1 MRNLFWLF
9 ALASVSGCSC
19 HTTEPGERSVLV
31 VWGKL
36 QEPALGEGF
45 HTATFGSDFTD
56 VSIRTQKH
64 ELNAECFSSDLQNVQ
79 MSLAVLYRIPEA
91 KVLDVFRQYHGE
103 PFDVLIAPRAQE
115 AIKEATAS
123 RSAEYI
129 VKDREKVKAEAL
141 DALKAKVGDV
151 LVVEDLIIVDVKL
164 SAQLAQA
171 IEQKMVQEQEAAK
184 AKFTKQ
190 KAEIEAEIVTAQAKG
205 EADAALLRAKA
216 DAEAIKIRGEALKQN
231 AGVVELQLIEKWDG
245 VAPQIVAGGS
255 GVSLILPALKQ
266 KQ

>member
-1 MRNLFWLF
+1 MRNLVWLF

-45 HTATFGSDFTD
+45 HTATFGSDYTD

-64 ELNAECFSSDLQNVQ
+64 EFNAECFSSDLQNVQ
-79 MSLAVLYRIPEA
+79 MSLAVLYRIPEG
-91 KVLDVFRQYHGE
+91 KVIDVFRQYHGE

-123 RSAEYI
+123 RSAEHI

-151 LVVEDLIIVDVKL
+151 LIVEDLIIVDVKL
-164 SAQLAQA
+164 SAL
-171 IEQKMVQEQEAAK
+171 
-184 AKFTKQ
+184 
-190 KAEIEAEIVTAQAKG
+190 IVRTTP
-205 EADAALLRAKA
+205 RA
-216 DAEAIKIRGEALKQN
+216 R
-231 AGVVELQLIEKWDG
+231 
-245 VAPQIVAGGS
+245 P
-255 GVSLILPALKQ
+255 
-266 KQ
+266 

>member
-1 MRNLFWLF
+1 
-9 ALASVSGCSC
+9 
-19 HTTEPGERSVLV
+19 
-31 VWGKL
+31 
-36 QEPALGEGF
+36 
-45 HTATFGSDFTD
+45 
-56 VSIRTQKH
+56 
-64 ELNAECFSSDLQNVQ
+64 
-79 MSLAVLYRIPEA
+79 
-91 KVLDVFRQYHGE
+91 
-103 PFDVLIAPRAQE
+103 
-115 AIKEATAS
+115 
-123 RSAEYI
+123 
-129 VKDREKVKAEAL
+129 
-141 DALKAKVGDV
+141 
-151 LVVEDLIIVDVKL
+151 
-164 SAQLAQA
+164 
-171 IEQKMVQEQEAAK
+171 MVQEQEAAK